1 MKLFGKKIEAETAPT
16 GDDLLTEKEFEF
28 ISDLVYKHCGINLH
42 QGKKELVRARLAKRL
57 RATGYKTVADY
68 MKFVQDDPTG
78 GEFTHLIDAI
88 STNLTSFFRENQHFQ
103 FLSEKFLPNL
113 LERKKK
119 MGQHNIRAWSAA
131 SSSGE
136 EPYTIAITLKEAV
149 DGKGAWDIKLLAT
162 DISTHVLKIAQTG
175 TYDMKRV
182 EPVPPQLR
190 HKYFTTSKV
199 EGATVAQVSPVLKE
213 MVRFR
218 HLNLMQTWPFKGP
231 FDFIF
236 CRNVMIYFDKP
247 TQQALVR
254 RFYDC
259 LAPGGLLFTGHSE
272 SLTGIEHSFKYV
284 QPTIYRRD

>member
-1 MKLFGKKIEAETAPT
+1 MKLFGNKTAEDTASKT
-16 GDDLLTEKEFEF
+16 DDLLTEKEFEF

-42 QGKKELVRARLAKRL
+42 QGKKELVRARIAKRL
-57 RATGYKTVADY
+57 RATGHKTVADY
-68 MKFVQDDPTG
+68 MKFVLEDQSG
-78 GEFTHLIDAI
+78 GEFTHMIDAI

-103 FLSEKFLPNL
+103 FLTGQFLPQL

-119 MGQHNIRAWSAA
+119 TGQHNIRAWSAA
-131 SSSGE
+131 CSSGE
-136 EPYTIAITLKEAV
+136 EPYTMAITLSEAV
-149 DGKGAWDIKLLAT
+149 DGKGAWDIKILAT
-162 DISTHVLKIAQTG
+162 DISTHVLRIAQNG

-190 HKYFTTSKV
+190 HKYFTTNKM
-199 EGATVAQVSPVLKE
+199 EDQTVAQVSPHLKE
-213 MVRFR
+213 MIRFR
-218 HLNLMQTWPFKGP
+218 HLNLMQAWPFKGP

-247 TQQALVR
+247 TQQSLVR
-254 RFYDC
+254 RFHEC